1 MGNAIIRVFFELM
14 HYATLPG
21 AMALFCVVVFMTDD
35 RKHGKTMMLSFSAA
49 AALNTLL
56 KVLFRIPRPWMTY
69 AESAPF
75 LAEGGFAFPCLHTQV
90 TAAVLYAFAL
100 LSGKRLPGILC
111 AAGICIT
118 AAVRVISGVQSCVDV
133 LVGAAAGIICTVL
146 ICCFRSG
153 GNAVSARLTGGI
165 VFLTGLA
172 AAVFFDDP
180 WGAGSALSVFVLDL
194 LESISH
200 KADEGRTRLG
210 KLYGTVLAIG
220 IYFGIC
226 FFLPFL
232 IEWLITPLWPG
243 QILIVFLLTLLP
255 CLLSF
260 FPVF

>member
-1 MGNAIIRVFFELM
+1 MEDGILRVFLEFM

-21 AMALFCVVVFMTDD
+21 AMALFCVVVFMADD

-49 AALNTLL
+49 AGLNTLL
-56 KVLFRIPRPWMTY
+56 KVLLRIPRSWMMH
-69 AESAPF
+69 AGSAPF

-90 TAAVLYAFAL
+90 TAAVLCAFSL

-111 AAGICIT
+111 AAGIFIT
-118 AAVRVISGVQSCVDV
+118 AAVRAICRVQSGMDV
-133 LVGAAAGIICTVL
+133 LVGAAMGIICAVI
-146 ICCFRSG
+146 ICRFRSG
-153 GNAVSARLTGGI
+153 GNAVSGRLTGWV

-180 WGAGSALSVFVLDL
+180 WGAGSALRVFVLDL
-194 LESISH
+194 LEPISH

-226 FFLPFL
+226 FFIKL
-232 IEWLITPLWPG
+232 
-243 QILIVFLLTLLP
+243 
-255 CLLSF
+255 C
-260 FPVF
+260 